1 MAALEDTTSRKGTW
15 IVEGNRAGRYGVM
28 VARSVVCPTSQ
39 AVPVRLLNPR
49 EESVV
54 VRKGV
59 QIARMEQLDDM
70 CVGNVLP
77 APRHPQKHP
86 PRTRTCYGIWFARLA
101 IMSLPLRKKNCIICC
116 WSTVMY
122 FLSPMTD

>member
-1 MAALEDTTSRKGTW
+1 M
-15 IVEGNRAGRYGVM
+15 
-28 VARSVVCPTSQ
+28 
-39 AVPVRLLNPR
+39 PVRLLNPR

-77 APRHPQKHP
+77 AP
-86 PRTRTCYGIWFARLA
+86 T
-101 IMSLPLRKKNCIICC
+101 
-116 WSTVMY
+116 
-122 FLSPMTD
+122 SPSEASPKDKDMLWDMVCKVGNHVSSAEKEKLYIDCLY